1 MTSTSNI
8 LARPLANMWSIGEV
22 SQLKA
27 ELGQVPDRIQGPSAR
42 PNPLT
47 TQAEIIEGTRVERFL
62 EEHIFPKLPPNGP
75 ESLERALIAH
85 LGI

>member
-1 MTSTSNI
+1 MTSTLNI

-27 ELGQVPDRIQGPSAR
+27 ELGQVPDRIQGPPAR

-47 TQAEIIEGTRVERFL
+47 TQAEIIEDTRVERFL

-75 ESLERALIAH
+75 ESLE
-85 LGI
+85 